1 MERKARMMEYT
12 DEEIRKMAEEA
23 GFSPWVIHDN
33 PQKNIS
39 IFRKFLELATKAP
52 ETDRECECSKPH
64 HTICHCDKPEYPLGP
79 CLKCGGLIP
88 L

>member
-1 MERKARMMEYT
+1 MEYT

-23 GFSPWVIHDN
+23 GFSYLMWWEKYIPRL
-33 PQKNIS
+33 
-39 IFRKFLELATKAP
+39 RKFLELATKAP
-52 ETDRECECSKPH
+52 ETDRECWCSKPH